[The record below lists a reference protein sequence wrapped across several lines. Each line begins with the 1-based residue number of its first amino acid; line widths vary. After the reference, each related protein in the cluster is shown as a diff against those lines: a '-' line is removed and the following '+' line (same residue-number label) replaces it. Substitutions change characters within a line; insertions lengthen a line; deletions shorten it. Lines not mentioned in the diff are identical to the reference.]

1 MKRYYDLKLTSLF
14 QDGVAEIRT
23 IDILSI
29 ESLFI
34 RCPDSNKEI
43 FDKYGVKLKNSESYL
58 IGKDDYYKL
67 YSILKDIKF

>member
-14 QDGVAEIRT
+14 QDGVVEIRT

-34 RCPDSNKEI
+34 RYPDSNKDS

-67 YSILKDIKF
+67 YSILKNIKF